1 MTAPPVMLDFAGP
14 RVRTTLTGIVLLIF
28 GLAAV
33 TAACVEYR
41 AATTKRAGLELRLAA
56 VLRRQPHE
64 SVNTR
69 ASARLGEEAA
79 GIARQLGT
87 PWTAMLTDLEAASR
101 DTKGQIAVLSVEP
114 DYDKHLVRIN
124 GESRDLP
131 VALAYLQRLQASRSL
146 RYPMLDSHDV
156 VAEDKEHP
164 VRFAMTAQWREL
176 P

>member
-1 MTAPPVMLDFAGP
+1 MTAPTVMLDFAGP
-14 RVRTTLTGIVLLIF
+14 RVRTTPIGIGLLLF
-28 GLAAV
+28 GLAAIA
-33 TAACVEYR
+33 AACFEYR
-41 AATTKRAGLELRLAA
+41 AATTQRAALELRLAA
-56 VLRRQPHE
+56 ILRHSSHERVTTPH
-64 SVNTR
+64 
-69 ASARLGEEAA
+69 SARLAEEAA

-101 DTKGQIAVLSVEP
+101 DTKERVALLSVEP
-114 DYDKHLVRIN
+114 DYDKHLVHIN
-124 GESRDLP
+124 GESRDLS
-131 VALAYLQRLQASRSL
+131 VALAYLQRLQESPSL

>member
-1 MTAPPVMLDFAGP
+1 MLDFAGP
-14 RVRTTLTGIVLLIF
+14 RVRTTFTGIALLVL
-28 GLAAV
+28 GLGAI

-41 AATTKRAGLELRLAA
+41 TAATKRAGLELRLAA
-56 VLRRQPHE
+56 ILRHSSHQSINTPH
-64 SVNTR
+64 
-69 ASARLGEEAA
+69 SARLGEEAA

-87 PWTAMLTDLEAASR
+87 PWTAMLTDLEAASQ
-101 DTKGQIAVLSVEP
+101 DTKGRIAVLSVEP

-124 GESRDLP
+124 GESRNLS
-131 VALAYLQRLQASRSL
+131 VVLAYLQRLQESRSL

-164 VRFAMTAQWREL
+164 VRFALTAQWREL

>member
-1 MTAPPVMLDFAGP
+1 MLDFAGP
-14 RVRTTLTGIVLLIF
+14 RVRTTPIGIGLLIF

-33 TAACVEYR
+33 VAACLEYR
-41 AATTKRAGLELRLAA
+41 AVLTQRAGLELRLAA
-56 VLRRQPHE
+56 VIRHSSQERSIPPRG
-64 SVNTR
+64 TR
-69 ASARLGEEAA
+69 FGEEAA

-87 PWTAMLTDLEAASR
+87 PWTAMLTDLESASR
-101 DTKGQIAVLSVEP
+101 DTKGRIALLSVEP

-124 GESRDLP
+124 GESRDLS
-131 VALAYLQRLQASRSL
+131 VALAYLQRLQESHSL